1 MALESFLTNRLT
13 PALVQEVEQ
22 FLDSQD
28 TAHPF
33 QFPQW
38 VDPGSR
44 LILLREGGRIRWL
57 GTFSIHRPLGWK
69 VPWIWAASANRGPVG
84 DDLKLW
90 EEAATLLVEEM
101 RREGL
106 AYV

>member
-1 MALESFLTNRLT
+1 MTLESFLTNSLT
-13 PALVQEVEQ
+13 PALVEEVEH

-44 LILLREGGRIRWL
+44 LMLLRESGRIGWV
-57 GTFSIHRPLGWK
+57 GAFSVHRPLGSK
-69 VPWIWAASANRGPVG
+69 VPWIRAAGANRGPVG
-84 DDLKLW
+84 DELKLW
-90 EEAATLLVEEM
+90 ETAVGLLVEEM
-101 RREGL
+101 RRE
-106 AYV
+106 